1 MELKDYKFLVVDDH
15 FLLRQMVATTLKE
28 FGYANCDTANDG
40 IQGLEKIRQM
50 KNGGSRYHVVFL
62 DLNMPNLSGYEV
74 LEHCRLDRELDDMA
88 IIVISS
94 ESEEANILKVMKAG
108 ATAYITKPFRA
119 EAILAK
125 LKDIE
130 VWRNKKVSAG

>member
-1 MELKDYKFLVVDDH
+1 MDLKDYKFLVVDDH

-28 FGYANCDTANDG
+28 FGYPNCDTANDG

-50 KNGGSRYHVVFL
+50 KNGGPRYHVVFL
-62 DLNMPNLSGYEV
+62 DLNMPNMTGYEV
-74 LEHCRLDRELDDMA
+74 LEHCRADRELDDMA

-119 EAILAK
+119 DAILSK